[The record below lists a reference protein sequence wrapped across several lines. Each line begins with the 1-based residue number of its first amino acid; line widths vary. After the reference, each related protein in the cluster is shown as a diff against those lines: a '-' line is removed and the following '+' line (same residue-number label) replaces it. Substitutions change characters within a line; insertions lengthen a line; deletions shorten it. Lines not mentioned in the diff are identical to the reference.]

1 MSDASPEQ
9 PDSPPWRLLSALA
22 LVIATLGSAVY
33 TVDAREVAVVTLFGA
48 PVRTVTTPGLY
59 LRAPWPLHQVI
70 RFDRRARLLTVP
82 PTEMLTQDK
91 KNLVVEPFV
100 LWRVSDP
107 KLFLEAVGNPEIAGD
122 IAETQLSD
130 LAVSRIASSI
140 GQREYSAL
148 MTVQDS
154 ATPTSPMLPG
164 VLKDDVSEIAA
175 RRLGIEVL
183 DLRLR
188 TLGLPLQNEQSIYD
202 RMRAERSRIANR
214 YRSEGEEQ
222 AASIRAEADR
232 KAAEMV
238 ANAEEAAA
246 RVEASAEETAAR
258 LYADA
263 FSSDPELYLHLRE
276 LQAFEAMV
284 GEDDTVVIES
294 DSALFR
300 RVLGAQR

>member
-1 MSDASPEQ
+1 MSDS
-9 PDSPPWRLLSALA
+9 SAPAPSATQQWPLWGA
-22 LVIATLGSAVY
+22 LVLLLGSLAGAVY
-33 TVDAREVAVVTLFGA
+33 TVDAREVAVITLFGA
-48 PVRTVTTPGLY
+48 PVRTVTEPGLY
-59 LRAPWPLHQVI
+59 LRAPWPLHEVV

-82 PTEMLTQDK
+82 ATEMLTQDK

-107 KLFLEAVGNPEIAGD
+107 KLFLEAVGTPEA
-122 IAETQLSD
+122 AETQLSD
-130 LAVSRIASSI
+130 LAVSRIASSL

-148 MTVQDS
+148 MAVQETG
-154 ATPTSPMLPG
+154 AAPTPMVSPALR
-164 VLKDDVSEIAA
+164 DDVAEVSA

-238 ANAEEAAA
+238 ADAEQAAA
-246 RVEASAEETAAR
+246 RVEARAEETAAR
-258 LYADA
+258 LYAEA
-263 FSSDPELYLHLRE
+263 FARDPELYLQLRE
-276 LQAFEAMV
+276 LEAFEALIN
-284 GEDDTVVIES
+284 DDDIVVLPS
-294 DSALFR
+294 DSPLFR
-300 RVLGAQR
+300 RVLEASP